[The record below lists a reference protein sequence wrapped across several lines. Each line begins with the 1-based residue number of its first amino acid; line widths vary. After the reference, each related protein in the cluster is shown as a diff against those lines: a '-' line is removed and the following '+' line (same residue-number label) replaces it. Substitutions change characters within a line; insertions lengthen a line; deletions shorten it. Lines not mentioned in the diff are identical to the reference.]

1 MNFLA
6 LLLGLAVERLL
17 TQLFHLREFHWL
29 DSLFDKFFSLIGSNS
44 RLLNI
49 VAVWGLLVL
58 TLLPVTLV
66 LIALQDRLAL
76 IPLFLFSIFVL
87 LFCLGPRDL
96 GEEVIEYRQ
105 AIDEDNTEELRTLAA
120 ELFDRVPDDSEA
132 IPDIEKAIYAQA
144 NNRIF
149 GVVFW
154 FALAGPVGAWMFR
167 VVDLLRR
174 RALNGQP
181 ADAAEDDSSI
191 VAAVLLWHRVLAW
204 IPSRLLMAGY
214 GMAGNYDGAMAAW
227 RKPRPE
233 SVGQC
238 PSVDDQLLGAVG
250 CGAADRGDERDIS
263 IRAQVAIDLVI
274 RTLWMIWCPVLAL
287 LTLYGAIN

>member
-29 DSLFDKFFSLIGSNS
+29 DPLFDKFLSRLGSGS

-49 VAVWGLLVL
+49 VAVWVFLALA
-58 TLLPVTLV
+58 LLPVTIVLV
-66 LIALQDRLAL
+66 ALQDRLAH

-96 GEEVIEYRQ
+96 GEEVIDYRQ

-120 ELFDRVPDDSEA
+120 ELFDRVPDDA
-132 IPDIEKAIYAQA
+132 DVVPDVEKAIYAQA

-154 FALAGPVGAWMFR
+154 FALFGPVGAWMFR

-174 RALNGQP
+174 RALNRRP

-191 VAAVLLWHRVLAW
+191 MAAILLWHRVLAW

-214 GMAGNYDGAMAAW
+214 AMAGNYDGALAAW
-227 RKPRPE
+227 RKPFPE
-233 SVGQC
+233 PTGQT
-238 PSVDDQLLGAVG
+238 PSVDDQLLGAIG

-263 IRAQVAIDLVI
+263 SRAQVAIDLVI